1 MKFAYYPGCSAESSA
16 RDQHASSI
24 AVARALG
31 IDFVEIK
38 GWSCC
43 GATPAHQTDRLL
55 AASLSAANLVLA
67 KAMGLDVVVNC
78 AACYNRLKVAN
89 HEVLTHPDMRKKIEA
104 AIGRPY
110 DGSVKI
116 RHLIEVLLEDVGL
129 KALGNAFSRSLNGL
143 KVAAYYGCLLVRPR
157 EITNFDDPENPQS
170 IDKLI
175 TCMGGESL
183 DWPHKVECCGN
194 SLSLTTRSDL
204 VVNFSDSI
212 IGMAQ
217 AAGAECIAV
226 ACPLCQVNLD
236 LRQEDIQA
244 KTGKHYHMPILYIT
258 QLLGLCLGLSH
269 EALGLEKLVVSPS
282 AITSAVEAMIL

>member
-1 MKFAYYPGCSAESSA
+1 MKYAYYPGCSAESSA
-16 RDQHASSI
+16 RDQHSSSI
-24 AVARALG
+24 AAASALG
-31 IDFVEIK
+31 IELIEIN

-67 KAMGLDVVVNC
+67 KDMGLDVVVNC

-89 HEVLTHPDMRKKIEA
+89 HEVLTHPEMREKIED
-104 AIGRPY
+104 AIGREY

-116 RHLIEVLLEDVGL
+116 RHLMEVLLEDMGL
-129 KALGNAFSRSLNGL
+129 ETLENELTRSLNGL

-157 EITNFDDPENPQS
+157 EVTNFDDPENPQS
-170 IDKLI
+170 IDNLI
-175 TCMGGESL
+175 TCMGGEAL

-194 SLSLTTRSDL
+194 SLSLTTRSDM

-212 IGMAQ
+212 IDMAR

-236 LRQEDIQA
+236 LRQGDIKKQ
-244 KTGKHYHMPILYIT
+244 TGNNYNMPVLYIT

-269 EALGLEKLVVSPS
+269 EKLGLEKLVVSPS
-282 AITSAVEAMIL
+282 TIVEAVEAAI

>member
-1 MKFAYYPGCSAESSA
+1 MKYAYFPGCSAESSA
-16 RDQHASSI
+16 RDLHSSSI

-31 IDFVEIK
+31 IEFLEIK

-43 GATPAHQTDRLL
+43 GSTPAHQTDRLL
-55 AASLSAANLVLA
+55 AASLSSANLVLA
-67 KAMGLDVVVNC
+67 KDMELDVVVNC

-89 HEVLTHPDMRKKIEA
+89 HEILTNPEMRKKIED
-104 AIGRPY
+104 AIGREY
-110 DGSVKI
+110 DGSVNV
-116 RHLIEVLLEDVGL
+116 RHLMEVLLEDVDPKVL
-129 KALGNAFSRSLNGL
+129 KNAFVRSLNGF

-157 EITNFDDPENPQS
+157 EITHFDDPENPKS
-170 IDKLI
+170 IDRLI
-175 TCMGGESL
+175 TLMGGTSL

-204 VVNFSDSI
+204 VMNFADNI
-212 IGMAQ
+212 IGMAR

-236 LRQEDIQA
+236 LRQDDIKA
-244 KTGKHYHMPILYIT
+244 KTGNPYNMPVLYIT

-282 AITSAVEAMIL
+282 TIIKAVEATG